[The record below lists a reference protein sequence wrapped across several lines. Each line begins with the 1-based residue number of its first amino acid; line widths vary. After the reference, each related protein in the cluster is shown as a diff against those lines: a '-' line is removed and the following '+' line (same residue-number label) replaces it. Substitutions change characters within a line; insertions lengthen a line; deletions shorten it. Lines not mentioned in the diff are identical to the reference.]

1 MKLSYQGLQDK
12 AAWAKAG
19 IKLPGF
25 DWKAM
30 CAETEKAPTWVHFG
44 AGNIFRGFI
53 AALQQKLLEQGLV
66 KGGIVAADTFDY
78 DIIDKIY
85 TPFDSMTLMVSLLP
99 DGSMKKEVI
108 ASIAQ
113 GLRAGKGYPEDME
126 RLKAIFRSP
135 SLQMVSFTITEKGY
149 ALRNM
154 EGKFFP
160 FVEADFEN
168 GPDN

>member
-66 KGGIVAADTFDY
+66 KDIFQHPQCDTARNFIGVY
-78 DIIDKIY
+78 NK
-85 TPFDSMTLMVSLLP
+85 
-99 DGSMKKEVI
+99 
-108 ASIAQ
+108 
-113 GLRAGKGYPEDME
+113 
-126 RLKAIFRSP
+126 FRSDYW
-135 SLQMVSFTITEKGY
+135 QE
-149 ALRNM
+149 
-154 EGKFFP
+154 
-160 FVEADFEN
+160 EAE
-168 GPDN
+168 